1 MLRPPCRNWRGPFS
15 FRPHA
20 PNILSMS
27 DWGATRRVSAEVVL
41 ADGAVLEGHMHLVA
55 SAAYP
60 LSTESP
66 LEMLNRPD
74 PFFALTLEA
83 GEVRFVSKAQV
94 AVVSCREESAE
105 ADPERASVARLV
117 VLEVAMTTGAEYRGR
132 SSFELP
138 PPRSRALDYINTPG
152 RFFMVWTNDLT
163 RYFNK
168 SLVRLIRPLD

>member
-1 MLRPPCRNWRGPFS
+1 
-15 FRPHA
+15 
-20 PNILSMS
+20 MS
-27 DWGATRRVSAEVVL
+27 DWGATRRVPAEVVL
-41 ADGAVLEGHMHLVA
+41 ADGAVLEGDMHLAA

-66 LEMLNRPD
+66 LEMLNRTD
-74 PFFALTLEA
+74 PFFALTLPE
-83 GEVRFVSKAQV
+83 GEVAFVSKAQV
-94 AVVSCREESAE
+94 AVVSCRGPSVE

-117 VLEVAMTTGAEYRGR
+117 ALEVALANGAEYRGR

-138 PPRSRALDYINTPG
+138 PSRSRALDYVNASG
-152 RFFMVWTNDLT
+152 CFFTVWTNELT